1 MLGHIT
7 YSSYYRGLSYL
18 DGASKTYVLL
28 NGQVLQRSDFS
39 SLSTYFPTGTY
50 GSTETHIVLP
60 DVASSY
66 WRGADIGRGADV
78 DKAARIA
85 TSGTDPTG
93 DTLGAFQLGELGS
106 HTHPSGN
113 IVQNSPIP
121 VAGNG
126 AQGAYQIPSSFTTGA
141 PFFQNSS
148 GILVSGTVSSAF
160 DVGSVSYFAYL
171 GVD

>member
-7 YSSYYRGLSYL
+7 YSSYYRGLSYE
-18 DGASKTYVLL
+18 DGASKTYLLL
-28 NGQVLQRSDFS
+28 NGQVLQRSNFS
-39 SLSTYFPTGTY
+39 SLSPYFPTGTY

-60 DVASSY
+60 DVTSSY

-113 IVQNSPIP
+113 IVQNSPVP
-121 VAGNG
+121 VQGNQ
-126 AQGAYQIPSSFTTGA
+126 AQGSYQVPTTFTTDG
-141 PFFQNSS
+141 PFFQNGS
-148 GILVSGTVSSAF
+148 GIIVSGTVSSAF
-160 DVGSVSYFAYL
+160 DVGNVSYFAYL